1 MSPKS
6 LGVVN
11 IKGIRPPCYFIKILS
26 LLYRPTIDIVY
37 NMLRSMLSLI
47 LLLSTPIFHA
57 CVKTRPVFYFIY
69 FPYSGLQARPLW
81 PSEDR
86 RLMSR
91 RQPHCL
97 QRYRKR
103 NALTQAEI
111 AFLLGCNTPAQ
122 VSQYERLRRQ
132 PSGETMLRCQAIFG
146 EPVDKLFPVLS
157 EQVEEETKKR
167 ARELR
172 DRIGQ
177 GDTNASAKRKLE
189 FLNDIMDRR
198 GDEPATLPWEKK
210 TLVAS

>member
-1 MSPKS
+1 M
-6 LGVVN
+6 
-11 IKGIRPPCYFIKILS
+11 
-26 LLYRPTIDIVY
+26 
-37 NMLRSMLSLI
+37 
-47 LLLSTPIFHA
+47 H
-57 CVKTRPVFYFIY
+57 
-69 FPYSGLQARPLW
+69 
-81 PSEDR
+81 
-86 RLMSR
+86 R

-103 NALTQAEI
+103 NGLTQEEM
-111 AFLLGCNTPAQ
+111 AFLLGCKSPAQ

-157 EQVEEETKKR
+157 EQVEEETKTR

-172 DRIGQ
+172 DRICQ
-177 GDTNASAKRKLE
+177 GGRSASAKRKLE
-189 FLNDIMDRR
+189 FLKDIMDRR

>member
-1 MSPKS
+1 M
-6 LGVVN
+6 
-11 IKGIRPPCYFIKILS
+11 
-26 LLYRPTIDIVY
+26 T
-37 NMLRSMLSLI
+37 
-47 LLLSTPIFHA
+47 
-57 CVKTRPVFYFIY
+57 
-69 FPYSGLQARPLW
+69 Q
-81 PSEDR
+81 
-86 RLMSR
+86 

-103 NALTQAEI
+103 NDLTQEEM

-157 EQVEEETKKR
+157 DKVELETKKQ

-172 DRIGQ
+172 DKIGQ
-177 GDTNASAKRKLE
+177 GLGSASVKRKLD
-189 FLNDIMDRR
+189 FLNDIIGRR

>member
-1 MSPKS
+1 MP
-6 LGVVN
+6 
-11 IKGIRPPCYFIKILS
+11 
-26 LLYRPTIDIVY
+26 
-37 NMLRSMLSLI
+37 
-47 LLLSTPIFHA
+47 
-57 CVKTRPVFYFIY
+57 
-69 FPYSGLQARPLW
+69 
-81 PSEDR
+81 
-86 RLMSR
+86 R

-103 NALTQAEI
+103 NGLTQEEM

-132 PSGETMLRCQAIFG
+132 PSAATMLRCQAVFG

-157 EQVEEETKKR
+157 EQVEEETKTR
-167 ARELR
+167 ARELA

-177 GDTNASAKRKLE
+177 GGRSASAKRKLE
-189 FLNDIMDRR
+189 FLKDIMDRR

>member
-1 MSPKS
+1 MP
-6 LGVVN
+6 
-11 IKGIRPPCYFIKILS
+11 
-26 LLYRPTIDIVY
+26 
-37 NMLRSMLSLI
+37 
-47 LLLSTPIFHA
+47 
-57 CVKTRPVFYFIY
+57 
-69 FPYSGLQARPLW
+69 
-81 PSEDR
+81 
-86 RLMSR
+86 R

-103 NALTQAEI
+103 NGLTQDEMAY
-111 AFLLGCNTPAQ
+111 LLGCNSAAQ

-157 EQVEEETKKR
+157 EQIELETKKR

-177 GDTNASAKRKLE
+177 GGRSASAKQKLE

-198 GDEPATLPWEKK
+198 GNEPATLPWEKK
-210 TLVAS
+210 TLAAS